1 MNNLIKGIVWM
12 IASLTS
18 AVWCVLNVIEGDW
31 LVFVLAIIVFL
42 LDLANAILD
51 FWLWQKEKRK

>member
-51 FWLWQKEKRK
+51 FRLWQKEKRK